1 MARYDEREMAAIVDY
16 LDNTVRVLREQT
28 ARLTAG
34 T

>member
-16 LDNTVRVLREQT
+16 LDSTVRVLREQT